1 MLKRLLFLM
10 VLGGLWATGC
20 AGIGSQGASAQ
31 SALAATS
38 VEDLDATSAPVYLM
52 LVGEIAGQRGQFD
65 VALDHY
71 ARLSEMV
78 KDVRIAERST
88 QIALYVKDADK
99 ALKSAEVW
107 SELDHKSL
115 PAHRIAAILEIKAGN
130 LDGASR
136 ELQKLFELKDPDLE
150 NTLIEMVKWI
160 DAELPRDEGLKVMDD
175 LTARHPQV
183 AELHFA
189 YALLAS
195 DKGALMVAQSE
206 LAKALAMRPGWS
218 RALML
223 KAQLQLQAGD
233 TRDARL
239 NLEKAIKSDPG
250 NTRAGLLYGQFL
262 AKTGDLKGAERA
274 LSKVLERDA
283 HLSDARFALAS
294 VWLELGASDRAK
306 KEFEGLL
313 QDPHWQPQSEF
324 SLGLIEARL
333 GHPEA
338 ALKHFDRVHSG
349 GGLEFDARFNAASS
363 LMSLGRLSEARGRL
377 AAARRDYP
385 DEKIKLYVVEAELLV
400 KAKETALAY
409 DLLSEALK
417 EAPQQTD
424 LLYSRALLADQLGHF
439 DVMEADLRVVLDKNP
454 DDAAALNALGFSLV
468 EHRPERLEEAGD
480 LIHRALD
487 KRHDDPAILD
497 SLGWLLFKKNQPKEA
512 LVYLRKAYKL
522 YPDPEIAAHLGEV
535 LWVQGLRSE
544 GQRVWAEGL
553 KKNPDQD
560 DMRRVRESYPKAFKG
575 GSL

>member
-1 MLKRLLFLM
+1 M

-20 AGIGSQGASAQ
+20 AGVGSQGASAQ
-31 SALAATS
+31 STVATNA
-38 VEDLDATSAPVYLM
+38 VEDLDATAAPVYLM

-71 ARLSEMV
+71 ARLSEIV
-78 KDVRIAERST
+78 RDVRVAERST

-115 PAHRIAAILEIKAGN
+115 PAHRITAILEIKAGN
-130 LDGASR
+130 LDGASQ

-160 DAELPRDEGLKVMDD
+160 DAELPRDDGLKVMEE
-175 LTARHPQV
+175 LTARHKEV

-195 DKGALMVAQSE
+195 DKGALMVAESE
-206 LAKALAMRPGWS
+206 LAKALAMRPTWS

-233 TRDARL
+233 ARGARI
-239 NLEKAIKSDPG
+239 NLEKAIKSDPS

-262 AKTGDLKGAERA
+262 AKSGDLKGAERA
-274 LSKVLERDA
+274 LSKVLERDTD
-283 HLSDARFALAS
+283 LSDARFALAS
-294 VWLELGASDRAK
+294 VWLELGANDRAK
-306 KEFEGLL
+306 KEFEWLL
-313 QDPHWQPQSEF
+313 KDPRWQPQSEF
-324 SLGLIEARL
+324 SLGLMEARL
-333 GHPEA
+333 GHAET
-338 ALKHFDRVHSG
+338 ALKHFDQVHSG

-363 LMSLGRLSEARGRL
+363 LMSLGRFAEARARL
-377 AAARRDYP
+377 ASARRDYP
-385 DEKIKLYVVEAELLV
+385 DEKTKLYIVEAELLV
-400 KAKETALAY
+400 KGKDTVSAY
-409 DLLSEALK
+409 DLLTEALK

-439 DVMEADLRVVLDKNP
+439 DVMESDLRVVLDKNP

-468 EHRPERLEEAGD
+468 EHRPERLQEAED
-480 LIHRALD
+480 LIRRALE
-487 KRHDDPAILD
+487 KRRDDPAILD
-497 SLGWLLFKKNQPKEA
+497 SLGWLLFKKSQPKEA

-535 LWVQGLRSE
+535 LWVVGLRSE
-544 GQRVWAEGL
+544 GQRVWAEGW

-560 DMRRVRESYPKAFKG
+560 DMKRVREVYPAAFKG
-575 GSL
+575 GSH